1 MESLTEEQWAAYDR
15 DGFVVLRGVL
25 PRDELAALNARL
37 DDLMSG
43 AVQHGDKLL
52 MQLDPS
58 TPPPPAAAAAA
69 AATAMATATAK
80 ATDDAYAA
88 ANLAVAGQSRGFK
101 GASRAYRKV
110 GEAEC
115 GLECD
120 EVFLRAMQR
129 PLFRRACD
137 RVYGAHAAISVYRA
151 MVMSKPA
158 GPDGGGSPLPWHQ
171 DGGEWWALDRDPL
184 LFVWIALSEATRAN
198 GAVQVVRGSHRLGLL
213 SRRGHT
219 LSAEDVERVVGGGEV
234 VDVELA
240 PGDAFFCHN
249 FTVHR
254 SGTNSTDAAR
264 RGLSLNFVD
273 ARTRVLDPKPD
284 LAGPLGTPGGAFPL
298 VWPSPFE

>member
-1 MESLTEEQWAAYDR
+1 MAAVESLSDEQFAQLDR
-15 DGFVVLRGVL
+15 DGFLVVRGVL
-25 PRDELAALNARL
+25 PPGELAALNARL
-37 DDLMSG
+37 DDLMAGRVVHPS
-43 AVQHGDKLL
+43 LL

-58 TPPPPAAAAAA
+58 AAPPAGAAADGAAGAAAAAA
-69 AATAMATATAK
+69 EFSAYDAAGLQT
-80 ATDDAYAA
+80 
-88 ANLAVAGQSRGFK
+88 AGQTAGFK
-101 GASRAYRKV
+101 GASRAYRKI

-120 EVFLRAMQR
+120 ELFLRAMQR

-158 GPDGGGSPLPWHQ
+158 GPDGGGSALPWHQ

-184 LFVWIALSEATRAN
+184 LFVWIALTEATRAN

-219 LSAEDVERVVGGGEV
+219 LSAADVERVVGGGEV

-264 RGLSLNFVD
+264 RGFSVNFVD
-273 ARTRVLDPKPD
+273 SRTRVLDPKPA
-284 LAGPLGTPGGAFPL
+284 LAGSLGTPGGSFPL
-298 VWPSPFE
+298 VFKSPHE